1 MSAPRAASPKLQ
13 DRLAVDDGTEIHWE
27 LRGPEDGEV
36 VAFLNGILMTTR
48 SWVLQRPAFE
58 GRFRC
63 LYHDFRGQLLSGKP
77 DGPYT
82 FARHA
87 ADLAALLDHLGIER
101 CHLVGTSYGG
111 EVGMLFA
118 AEHPRRVATLTAIS
132 CVAHLEPLL
141 RHQVALWGVA
151 GGDAEALFRIA
162 APFNYSNRFLAA
174 ESVLVEQGAKRL
186 AEYPPDFFTGFGRL
200 LDCFGTLD
208 LRGRLGEVRCPAL
221 VLCGSEDVLKPPHYS
236 AEIAAA
242 IPHSESLLIPG
253 AGHAV
258 VIEKADT
265 VNTAVLG
272 FLEKHRARS

>member
-1 MSAPRAASPKLQ
+1 MADTHRLEG
-13 DRLAVDDGTEIHWE
+13 RLAVDDGAEIHWE
-27 LRGPEDGEV
+27 LRGPEEGEV
-36 VAFLNGILMTTR
+36 VVFLNGILMTTR
-48 SWVLQRPAFE
+48 SWVLQRPVFE
-58 GRFRC
+58 RRHRC
-63 LYHDFRGQLLSGKP
+63 LYHDFRGQLLSSKP
-77 DGPYT
+77 PGPYT
-82 FARHA
+82 FERHA
-87 ADLAALLDHLGIER
+87 ADLLALLDLLGVER

-118 AEHPRRVATLTAIS
+118 ALHPRRVATLSAIS
-132 CVAHLEPLL
+132 CVSHLEPLL
-141 RHQVALWGVA
+141 AHQVALWGAA
-151 GGDAEALFRIA
+151 GGDAEALFRIS

-186 AEYPPDFFTGFGRL
+186 ADYPPDFFTGFERL
-200 LDCFGTLD
+200 LECFAGLD
-208 LRGRLGEVRCPAL
+208 LRGRLGGVRCPAL
-221 VLCGSEDVLKPPHYS
+221 VLCGSEDLLKPPAYS

-242 IPHSESLLIPG
+242 IPHSEYLLVPG

>member
-1 MSAPRAASPKLQ
+1 MPRFE
-13 DRLAVDDGTEIHWE
+13 VDDTHIHYE

-36 VAFLNGILMTTR
+36 VVFLNGILMTTR

-77 DGPYT
+77 PGPYS
-82 FARHA
+82 FEGHV

-118 AEHPRRVATLTAIS
+118 AEHPARVASLTAIA

-141 RHQVALWGVA
+141 RHQVALWSAA
-151 GGDAEALFRIA
+151 GGDAEALFRIS
-162 APFNYSNRFLAA
+162 APFNYSNRFLAT
-174 ESVLVEQGAKRL
+174 ESVLVEQGAQRM
-186 AEYPPDFFTGFGRL
+186 AEFPDDFFTGFHALLECFSTLELRPRL
-200 LDCFGTLD
+200 A
-208 LRGRLGEVRCPAL
+208 EIRCPTL
-221 VLCGSEDVLKPPHYS
+221 VLCGTEDVLKPPSYS

-242 IPHSESLLIPG
+242 VARSEYLLIPG

-258 VIEKADT
+258 VIERADS

-272 FLEKHRARS
+272 FVEKQTRR

>member
-1 MSAPRAASPKLQ
+1 MPRL
-13 DRLAVDDGTEIHWE
+13 DLDDTHLHYD

-36 VAFLNGILMTTR
+36 VVFLNGILMTTR

-77 DGPYT
+77 PGSYS
-82 FARHA
+82 FAGHV
-87 ADLAALLDHLGIER
+87 ADLLALLDHLGVER

-118 AEHPRRVATLTAIS
+118 AEHPERVASLTAIA

-141 RHQVALWGVA
+141 RRQVAIWEAA
-151 GGDAEALFRIA
+151 GGDGEALFRIS

-174 ESVLVEQGAKRL
+174 ESVLVEQGAQRM
-186 AEYPPDFFTGFGRL
+186 AEFPEDFFAGFHHL
-200 LDCFGTLD
+200 LDCFSRLE
-208 LRGRLGEVRCPAL
+208 LRDRLAEIRCPTL
-221 VLCGSEDVLKPPHYS
+221 VLCGTEDVLKPPSYS

-242 IPHSESLLIPG
+242 VPRSEYLLIPG
-253 AGHAV
+253 AGHAA
-258 VIEKADT
+258 VIEAADA
-265 VNTAVLG
+265 VNTAVRG
-272 FLEKHRARS
+272 FLEKNARR